1 MSADGRARR
10 VTIVLW
16 AAVALSLLAWIA
28 VGYPWPLCLLAV
40 APLLAPLHGL
50 ITGRRHTY
58 AWSCLFVIP
67 SLVFALTE
75 LLVNPAARAV
85 AGASLFLI
93 FGWFCSMVLYLRA
106 SPRQHG

>member
-67 SLVFALTE
+67 YLVFALTE